1 MRLHGTG
8 SRRTCNRFSNHP
20 VCPDMET
27 DEELV
32 ARVLAGDRNAFRH
45 LIARYERLV
54 AHVVSRLVR
63 DDADREEVCQDV
75 FLRVYRGVGH
85 FRFGS
90 KLSTWI
96 ARIAHRA
103 SLNHLEKKRLP
114 LCEDLPDAEQA
125 RLQPTSAAP
134 DPLEDAVAEEA
145 RRFVRQA
152 VHALPAA
159 YRTVVTLHYLEE
171 MTVSEVGDVMN
182 LPAGTVKS
190 HLFRARRLLKDALLE
205 RYSGKELGR

>member
-1 MRLHGTG
+1 MRLHGTA
-8 SRRTCNRFSNHP
+8 SQRTCNRFPDHP
-20 VCPDMET
+20 VYLDMES

-32 ARVLAGDRNAFRH
+32 ARVLAGDRDAFRH

-54 AHVVSRLVR
+54 VHLVSRLVR

-75 FLRVYRGVGH
+75 FLRVFRGVGD

-90 KLSTWI
+90 RLSTWI

-103 SLNHLEKKRLP
+103 SLNHVQKKRLP
-114 LCEDLPDAEQA
+114 LFEDLPDAEQA
-125 RLQPTSAAP
+125 RRQPTSAAP
-134 DPLEDAVAEEA
+134 NPLEHAVAGEE
-145 RRFVRQA
+145 RTLVRQA

-159 YRTVVTLHYLEE
+159 YRTVVTLHYLEG
-171 MTVSEVGDVMN
+171 MTVDEVGYVMD

-205 RYSGKELGR
+205 RYSREELGR